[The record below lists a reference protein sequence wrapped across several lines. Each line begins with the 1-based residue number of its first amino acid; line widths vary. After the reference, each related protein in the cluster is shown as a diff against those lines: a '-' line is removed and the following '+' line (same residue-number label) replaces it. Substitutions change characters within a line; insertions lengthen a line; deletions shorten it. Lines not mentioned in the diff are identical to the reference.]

1 MKNFDIDWHSS
12 KLRVLLVAIIPILLF
27 FVSLLFTFRNMHT
40 PQADVI
46 LPPEKDG
53 FVGKANVLLMHLL
66 CDSDYIDHNVA
77 EIKDIESL
85 NKKYKALIFAMP
97 YGDDVLA
104 MREDIR
110 LVGIRPEMIKDD
122 KERDFFYNSSLPL
135 LLEKQ
140 LRDLGEKYFKISTKR
155 TKKGTEI
162 EKIGIIRSMFKVALT
177 KDPWSGSVIA
187 PESPLFEQ
195 DSCLFLSYGNMV
207 LPLKLFNR
215 IPPDNQYVQLN
226 IDTDA
231 QKMSLLNED
240 RGLDYYKYYQ
250 KAFRG
255 NRFTKL
261 VISNS
266 HLTHESAEFSVKCV
280 KDEANSPHLLIKLNR
295 GILCTIYSNGKPST
309 IIQSS
314 NHEAAPNRDISFYD
328 GMKIVLEAVGNREKI
343 AEFTVTKY
351 NPSLILS
358 SLVRTNS
365 GTRRFFASEHTD
377 VFTQQVL
384 RGLSANL
391 SNTKYPK
398 DVFLS
403 VDPLLSKEFEME
415 LQSYL
420 QTLKRSIRVQ
430 SGQRWDISL
439 TIMDMATG
447 NVIATPFVTDFNN
460 NVSDKITLT
469 RKNPALERRYI
480 GSVFKPMLTL
490 ASVHQNPS
498 LLNLNTQGK
507 LSCIES
513 DDKGC
518 SKGMFLGATTKGW
531 APVSHWSGCDMKNF
545 LSHSDDVYPVALAA
559 LCLNGYNDNT
569 DLNTIHNINSNMGDE
584 NKSLFDKSPNNIIIG
599 NRSPSGFELF
609 QLLDALYNINSY
621 DVYDADSA
629 MMTNYMWRNL
639 CIENGDYF
647 GLSEV
652 SPEVTIMQYDNMVG
666 HNRTLRGELTPW
678 VLGQGNNYWN
688 CIKLGEAWCRMLS
701 KKAVSASFVIDKDDS
716 SADSSLV
723 DNILTIKNNYNS
735 HWDKGKINKTW
746 NQFLDV
752 FKDAQT
758 INSSNSTLYKMYNNV
773 SDLNTKL
780 GLNTEGRR
788 LVLFSKT
795 GTPSEYFHRLPSIDG
810 SKSYIDLGIYCMGLM
825 TEASLTHIKANN
837 NSAKGIV
844 CIIRVTRQY
853 PQSTKDSGLWST
865 NARDFFTQERLEKLY
880 YMTRSYF

>member
-1 MKNFDIDWHSS
+1 MKNFDLHWHSS
-12 KLRVLLVAIIPILLF
+12 TLRIILVSLIPILLVAAAF
-27 FVSLLFTFRNMHT
+27 FFTFKNMYT
-40 PQADVI
+40 SQADII
-46 LPPEKDG
+46 LPPEKEG
-53 FVGKANVLLMHLL
+53 FVGKSNDLLMHLL
-66 CDSDYIDHNVA
+66 CDSDLIDHNV
-77 EIKDIESL
+77 KVVNNIESL

-97 YGDDVLA
+97 YADDVLA

-110 LVGIRPEMIKDD
+110 LVGIRPEMLKDK
-122 KERDFFYNSSLPL
+122 KERDFYYNSSLPL

-140 LRDLGEKYFKISTKR
+140 SRDLGEKYFKISTRR

-177 KDPWSGSVIA
+177 KDPWSGSIIA
-187 PESPLFEQ
+187 PGSPLFEQ
-195 DSCLFLSYGNMV
+195 DSCLFLSYGNTI
-207 LPLKLFNR
+207 LPLKLFK
-215 IPPDNQYVQLN
+215 ITPADNQYVQIK

-231 QKMSLLNED
+231 QKLSLLNEV
-240 RGLDYYKYYQ
+240 GELDYYKYYQ
-250 KAFRG
+250 EAFRG
-255 NRFTKL
+255 KRFTRL

-280 KDEANSPHLLIKLNR
+280 KDEANSPRLLIKLNR

-447 NVIATPFVTDFNN
+447 NVIATPFGTDFNN

-518 SKGMFLGATTKGW
+518 SKGMFLGAMTKGW

-825 TEASLTHIKANN
+825 TEASLTNIKANN

-865 NARDFFTQERLEKLY
+865 NARDFFTQERLENLY